1 MSIDY
6 ETGDDH
12 IVTITINRPEARNSL
27 DMEHFFGL
35 RSAWDRF
42 GEDDDA
48 YVAIITGVGKD
59 FCVGADLKTYIPQI
73 TELQSKMQAG
83 QVTSS
88 AATGSTTAS
97 RRCCAAPSSTSR
109 SSPR

>member
-6 ETGDDH
+6 ATGDDPV
-12 IVTITINRPEARNSL
+12 VTFTINRPEPSNSL
-27 DMEHFFGL
+27 DMEHFFQL
-35 RSAWDRF
+35 RCAWDRF

-48 YVAIITGVGKD
+48 YVAIVTGVGKD

-83 QVTSS
+83 ERPEELGGYRLVSGVK
-88 AATGSTTAS
+88 AG
-97 RRCCAAPSSTSR
+97 P
-109 SSPR
+109 